1 MDNSI
6 RNKGK
11 MSSISNF
18 ISRYTKSS
26 GNQSTKQIIIEATA
40 FLVSQAVLFYG
51 VKWVLQSLDPN
62 KKKRDETKA
71 KATQI
76 MDRLGLKKLRL
87 NEYEET
93 IATEVIFP
101 EDITVSFEDVGGL
114 DDIIDSIK
122 ENVIY
127 PLMYPNVFSKTS
139 SLLSNPKGILLYG
152 PPGCGK
158 TMLAKAIAKES
169 GANFIN
175 LHISTLTDK
184 YYGESQKLVNALF
197 SLAQKLEPTII
208 FIDEIDSFLRD
219 RRSQDHEA
227 TAMMKAEFM
236 SLWDGLVSDTNSRII
251 ILGATNRPNDIDQAI
266 IRRMPKRYSV
276 QLPNFTQR
284 VTILKLMLKDAK
296 LDDDLNLEDIANKTN
311 HYSGSDIKELCRA
324 AVMAPVREYI
334 RTIDKD
340 LNEAVI
346 DTNDL
351 RPVKLEDFFPSEK
364 KDDFIKNSEVELD

>member
-1 MDNSI
+1 
-6 RNKGK
+6 
-11 MSSISNF
+11 MSSLSSF

-26 GNQSTKQIIIEATA
+26 GNQSTKQIILEATA

-51 VKWVLQSLDPN
+51 VKWVLQSLDPT

-71 KATQI
+71 KASQI
-76 MDRLGLKKLRL
+76 MDRLGLKELSL

-101 EDITVSFEDVGGL
+101 DDIPVSFSDIGGL

-122 ENVIY
+122 ENVIF
-127 PLMYPNVFSKTS
+127 PLVYPNVFSQTS

-184 YYGESQKLVNALF
+184 YYGESQKLVNGLF
-197 SLAQKLEPTII
+197 SLAHKLEPTII

-236 SLWDGLVSDTNSRII
+236 SLWDGLVSDSSSRII

-276 QLPNFTQR
+276 QLPNLSQR
-284 VTILKLMLKDAK
+284 VTLLKLMLKDTK
-296 LDDDLNLEDIANKTN
+296 LDENLNLEDIAKKTN
-311 HYSGSDIKELCRA
+311 HYSGSDLKELCRA
-324 AVMAPVREYI
+324 AVMIPVREYI
-334 RTIDKD
+334 KTIDKD

-346 DTNDL
+346 DSNEL
-351 RPVKLEDFFPSEK
+351 RPVKFEDFFPDEK
-364 KDDFIKNSEVELD
+364 NDDFIKNAKVELD

>member
-1 MDNSI
+1 
-6 RNKGK
+6 

-18 ISRYTKSS
+18 LSRYTKSS

-51 VKWVLQSLDPN
+51 VKWVLQSLDPT

-71 KATQI
+71 KVTQI

-93 IATEVIFP
+93 IATELIFP

-114 DDIIDSIK
+114 DEVIDSIK

-276 QLPNFTQR
+276 QLPDFTQR
-284 VTILKLMLKDAK
+284 ITLLKLMLKDAK
-296 LDDDLNLEDIANKTN
+296 LDDELNLEDIAKKTN

-324 AVMAPVREYI
+324 AVMVPVREYI